1 MIGTIE
7 KINNDDLYVK
17 LSIDP
22 QKITNIINY
31 YVLIQDTNHSFIGEI
46 TRIEDDHC
54 YIKNLGEYKNNNFT
68 YGIAKKPALSSKI
81 SLIDV
86 NFISKIIGN
95 ETDENNSLYLGS
107 SGYFDNV
114 KIYANLNELFSSH
127 LAIFGN
133 TGSGKS
139 CSFARVIQNLLA
151 HNNISE
157 KMNLVIFD
165 AYGEYHNAFEYLN
178 KTDNYAFKTYGTS
191 DNCENNILIPP
202 WLLNADDYA
211 LLLNID
217 NASQMP
223 IIEKALRNV
232 DLFVRPEE
240 EVSKYKNSIIATAL
254 VDILLSGRPASQIR
268 DQVTGILSKFYTKN
282 LNLET
287 IISQPGYNRTL
298 RQCLL
303 VDENGKMNAIELVTN
318 FIKTFITDDIS
329 SSFPDGS
336 YKYSLEDF
344 RNALDF
350 ALVEEGIWKSERVYD
365 NSNILMVRIN
375 SLINSEYGKVFQ
387 VNDYIDKEDYIR
399 DLFIIKHNN
408 RKAQVINFNI
418 SSFDDR
424 MAKSIVKIYAKL
436 LFNYAKETDR
446 RGETPFNIFLEE
458 AHRYVQNDTDID
470 IIGYNI
476 FERISKEGRK
486 YGVLLGLISQR
497 PVELSETCLSQ
508 CSNYLL
514 FKITH
519 PNDLAFIE
527 KSIPSITPEIIS
539 TVKTNLPGNCMA
551 FGSAFKLPI
560 LVKIDMPDPRPS
572 SESVNISSIWFN

>member
-1 MIGTIE
+1 MLGSIE
-7 KINNDDLYVK
+7 RINNDDIFIK
-17 LSIDP
+17 LAIDP
-22 QKITNIINY
+22 QKVANIVNY
-31 YVLIQDTNHSFIGEI
+31 YVLIQDSKQSFIGEI
-46 TRIEDDHC
+46 VNIDGDHC
-54 YIKNLGEYKNNNFT
+54 HIKNLGEYKNNNFV
-68 YGIAKKPALSSKI
+68 YGLAKKPALSAKI
-81 SLIDV
+81 SLIDI
-86 NFISKIIGN
+86 NYISKIIGN
-95 ETDENNSLYLGS
+95 ETDENNSLYLGT

-114 KIYANLNELFSSH
+114 KIYANLNDLFSSH

-139 CSFARVIQNLLA
+139 CSFARIMQNLLE

-178 KTDNYAFKTYGTS
+178 QTPNYAFKTYGTS
-191 DNCENNILIPP
+191 DDSDNIISIPP

-211 LLLNID
+211 LLLNVTSA
-217 NASQMP
+217 NQMP
-223 IIEKALRNV
+223 VIEKTLRNV

-268 DQVTGILSKFYTKN
+268 DQVTGILSKFFTKD

-329 SSFPDGS
+329 SSLPDGS
-336 YKYSLEDF
+336 YQYSLEDF

-350 ALVEEGIWKSERVYD
+350 ALVEEGVWKSERVYD
-365 NSNILMVRIN
+365 NTNILMVRVN
-375 SLINSEYGKVFQ
+375 ALINSEYGKVFQ
-387 VNDYIDKEDYIR
+387 VNDYIDKENYVKN
-399 DLFIIKHNN
+399 LFIKDNN
-408 RKAQVINFNI
+408 KKAQIINFNI

-424 MAKSIVKIYAKL
+424 MAKSIVKIYSKL
-436 LFNYAKETDR
+436 LFNYAKEVEN

-458 AHRYVQNDTDID
+458 AHRYVQKDNDID
-470 IIGYNI
+470 VIGYNI

-527 KSIPSITPEIIS
+527 KSIPSITPEIIAN
-539 TVKTNLPGNCMA
+539 VKTNLPGHCMA

-572 SESVNISSIWFN
+572 SESVNISTVWFN